1 MPKAALLIILVA
13 ALPSCFL
20 FSTNREIPG
29 ELALSKGEIDSAL
42 DQLETETTKQPDNA
56 KAWMLLGRAQRSLA
70 QRGMEENAS
79 AFFVNSALTDAEQ
92 SLERARELS
101 PEDGNTLRELAKLKA
116 LLGDTEQ
123 AYKLAHEAQTQ
134 SQQNISPA
142 EKFDLGKTVAEA
154 SFQKYLALRQENPD
168 VETLAIPFSRSFRAL
183 RECQSLDPNQAWS
196 YATEADLFAWE
207 NAAPAVIDALSR
219 GIEKLPDEQSL
230 HSKLV
235 NYGSEAQK
243 TELLLSFY
251 EKLLAKNPEQATALW
266 FQALTRFR
274 HADFL
279 RSQDQTQ
286 AALAAYSSAKDSFT
300 KSVGLEPSFASSA
313 DYYLNLVPVSI
324 GWCRY
329 RERNL
334 EEAVKLWIEAL
345 RQDRSLKDKPD
356 GLGMTAKQ
364 GLGVVGSEYI
374 SASEFEKGLELFKT
388 LHEIDSED
396 FDWANNYAFLCREAG
411 SALETAGKKDAAH
424 ARFEESYSAYEKVL
438 SLAPDD
444 TRSLNDCALILLYH
458 LDRELDR
465 AESLFQKAVKLGETS
480 LVSQDMDVQAE
491 MDLRAAIGDAY
502 QNLGVLYFDKKKEPL
517 PAKFFFEKSLD
528 VDASVRP
535 QVKWYLQRITNLEK
549 EMREWMLLWVPA
561 LGTVI
566 PETTATIAAV
576 ESKSAVD
583 ADLATSLKKA
593 LDLLRQGQVNDALDV
608 LDAVEKTSPDLPETN
623 LLYGKTY
630 LQKAENL
637 VAEGSPG
644 SNITWAYA
652 DAVKSLSRAFEQM
665 PKSAEAGLWL
675 ARAQFGSYE
684 LEAAAKTA
692 DQTILLQP
700 QSADAY
706 ELKGEIAFARYREA
720 RQNEAKAEQTKFYEE
735 AKSSFEKASKL
746 NGKLAKVWSQWGD
759 LLSWEGKRQEALD
772 LYATALGLEPT
783 EALASRLLKDY
794 EIAHWEKTFEKA
806 LVEAKKSRNSKDK
819 GLGLLQWY
827 LGYTHYQKNDF
838 KKAKI
843 AFEAAV
849 DLNPDW
855 VTANY
860 YLGKL
865 YYNQEK
871 DFLAAAEAFARYAMQ
886 DAPGLVQVVQE
897 QDSDPERLKSIL
909 QFLEGEAYG
918 KGKGDWARELAKVNA
933 LLEPDKAER
942 WNNYAFL
949 CRETQKYEESY
960 TAYTKALELEPEN
973 PSLLNDAALI
983 LQYHLH
989 RDLDKAKAMYEK
1001 AIVNAEAFLKNQ
1013 KGGKYDEQSVRT
1025 ALRDATSNLEKLKQH
1040 PQGEKSE

>member
-1 MPKAALLIILVA
+1 MPKAAFLIIFAA

-29 ELALSKGEIDSAL
+29 ELALSRNEIDSAL
-42 DQLETETTKQPDNA
+42 DQLETETSKQPDNA
-56 KAWMLLGRAQRSLA
+56 KVWMLLGRAQLSLA

-79 AFFVNSALTDAEQ
+79 AFFVHSALTDAEK
-92 SLERARELS
+92 SLARARELS
-101 PEDGNTLRELAKLKA
+101 PADGNTLRELAKLKA
-116 LLGDTEQ
+116 LLGNTEQ
-123 AYKLAHEAQTQ
+123 AYELALEAQTQ
-134 SQQNISPA
+134 AQKNISPT
-142 EKFDLGKTVAEA
+142 EKFDLEKTVAEA
-154 SFQKYLALRQENPD
+154 SFQKYLALRQENTD
-168 VETLAIPFSRSFRAL
+168 VEALALPFSRSFRAL
-183 RECQSLDPNQAWS
+183 RECQSLDPNQPWS

-207 NAAPAVIDALSR
+207 NASPAVIDALSR
-219 GIEKLPDEQSL
+219 GIEKLPNEQSL

-235 NYGSEAQK
+235 NYASEAQK

-251 EKLLAKNPEQATALW
+251 EKLLVKNPEQATALW
-266 FQALTRFR
+266 FQGLTRFR

-279 RSQDQTQ
+279 RSQEQTQ
-286 AALAAYSSAKDSFT
+286 AALNTYQGAKDSFA
-300 KSVGLEPSFASSA
+300 KSVALESSFAPSA
-313 DYYLNLVPVSI
+313 DYYLALLPVSM
-324 GWCRY
+324 GWCLY

-334 EEAVKLWIEAL
+334 EEAIKLWVEVL

-364 GLGVVGSEYI
+364 GLGIVGGEYI

-388 LHEIDSED
+388 LHEIDSAD

-411 SALETAGKKDAAH
+411 SALETAGKKEAAN
-424 ARFEESYSAYEKVL
+424 ARFEESYLAYEKVL
-438 SLAPDD
+438 SLAPEDA
-444 TRSLNDCALILLYH
+444 RSLNDCALILLYH

-465 AESLFQKAVKLGETS
+465 AESLFQKAANLGETS
-480 LVSQDMDVQAE
+480 LASQDMDVQAE

-566 PETTATIAAV
+566 PETTTNAAI

-583 ADLATSLKKA
+583 ADLAASLKKA
-593 LDLLRQGQVNDALDV
+593 QDLLRQGQVNDALDI
-608 LDAVEKTSPDLPETN
+608 LDAVEKNAPDLPETN

-652 DAVKSLSRAFEQM
+652 DAVKALSRAFEQM

-684 LEAAAKTA
+684 LEQAAKTT

-700 QSADAY
+700 QSAEAHA
-706 ELKGEIAFARYREA
+706 LKAEIAFARYREA
-720 RQNEAKAEQTKFYEE
+720 RQNEAKEEQTKFFEE

-746 NGKLAKVWSQWGD
+746 NGKLAKVWNQWGD

-772 LYATALGLEPT
+772 FYATALGLEPT

-794 EIAHWEKTFEKA
+794 EIALWEKAFEKA
-806 LVEAKKSRNSKDK
+806 LVEAKKTRNSKDK
-819 GLGLLQWY
+819 GVGLLQWY
-827 LGYTHYQKNDF
+827 LGYTYYQKNDF
-838 KKAKI
+838 KKAKT

-871 DFLAAAEAFARYAMQ
+871 DYLAAAEAFARYATQ
-886 DAPGLVQVVQE
+886 DAPGLVQVVLE

-909 QFLEGEAYG
+909 QFLEGESYG

-949 CRETQKYEESY
+949 SRETQKYEESY
-960 TAYTKALELEPEN
+960 SAYTKALELDPEN
-973 PSLLNDAALI
+973 PSLLNDGALI

-989 RDLDKAKAMYEK
+989 RDLDKAKSMYEK

-1025 ALRDATSNLEKLKQH
+1025 ALRDATSNLEKLRKH